1 MFAFYPLIRGERI
14 YHQTKDPLY
23 KNLVMAMLLCLIV
36 IYVLLLL
43 NDLLES
49 DKVGPFFLIALAI
62 IVNVDLRNQAL
73 ARASET
79 QPEEEP

>member
-1 MFAFYPLIRGERI
+1 
-14 YHQTKDPLY
+14 
-23 KNLVMAMLLCLIV
+23 MAMLLCLIV

-73 ARASET
+73 ARASES